1 MTANVNFTLCGRSLV
16 FTSVPF
22 LLSRPNDSDIY
33 NFVITHLLD
42 TKLLY
47 AAVVGCDGNHGF
59 IIARVFIST
68 LLSLSF
74 PFWIMNTD
82 YILPGVIEDNIR
94 PSTPSS
100 LISVWCIW
108 APRVVNGRPQTKKK
122 KWNVTLFAK
131 SFQTTW
137 WERLQPFTV
146 LELNSLILKKPVHP
160 NKTKKTHNLFFL
172 REITMFYLKA
182 TWPALEATPFKPRK
196 L

>member
-59 IIARVFIST
+59 IIARVFIFT

-122 KWNVTLFAK
+122 KMK
-131 SFQTTW
+131 C
-137 WERLQPFTV
+137 
-146 LELNSLILKKPVHP
+146 NSLRQKLP
-160 NKTKKTHNLFFL
+160 NNLMRKVTAIYSFGIEQPYTEETRAPQQNKENTQFVFPQRNHDVL
-172 REITMFYLKA
+172 
-182 TWPALEATPFKPRK
+182 FKSD
-196 L
+196 LASFGGHTI